1 MLVVLLDNEYRED
14 VGLNWMDFH
23 NRQYD
28 PQLGRF
34 MGIDPMADAAGFKPL
49 SCYGL

>member
-1 MLVVLLDNEYRED
+1 
-14 VGLNWMDFH
+14 MDFH

-34 MGIDPMADAAGFKPL
+34 MGIDPMADAAGQQSLSPYHAMACNPSTMTDPL
-49 SCYGL
+49 GLYAKG